1 MADESPDLN
10 DLLGS
15 FQSLLRNLSR
25 EELKSL
31 EQAVSDPE
39 QVTELLSETL
49 GIAAEHLKPEQ
60 KQFLMNLINSLFV
73 SSKE

>member
-25 EELKSL
+25 EELESL

-39 QVTELLSETL
+39 QVAQLLSETL
-49 GIAAEHLKPEQ
+49 GIAAENLKPEH
-60 KQFLMNLINSLFV
+60 KRFLMSLINSLFV